1 MTNKPTLTIKRRTF
15 VVMLLVG
22 LYDVL
27 LLGRLADIQGLQS
40 AYLKKRADQIHFRGV
55 PLAPFRGKIVDRNG
69 RILAGSH
76 HAYSVYAIPVQTRK
90 HRDMEA
96 VLLST
101 MLQLSQAKVQKRLS
115 RRQGFVW
122 VKRRISATE
131 LESVR
136 SQLAALPGVYLITE
150 TARSYPQGELAGPV
164 VGFTGID
171 NQGLSGIELTYDK
184 YLTGKPGSIQEE
196 YDVTG
201 QSVAFAQTR
210 VISSVQGDTVEL
222 TLDDHIQWMAERAC
236 EQAMIQTQGKSVSI
250 VVMHPKTGGILAMAQ
265 RPSVNPNHFRDYSPK
280 NYRVLS
286 VSDAIPPGSIFKPVT
301 LAASLEEGTATV
313 NSQFFCSGFKNVLGR
328 RVNCWR
334 PQGHGA
340 ENLAMVVKN
349 SCNVGFMDL
358 GLGLGVDNFYRYL
371 EKFGLR
377 NRTRIDLPGE
387 ALGLFPAMKRV
398 TALDLAIMAF
408 GQTLTVTPI
417 ALLTAIAAIAN
428 DGVLLTPHV
437 ARRILGPQGKV
448 IQEMDG
454 AVAGRP
460 ISPEVARIVQR
471 MLVGVVGEGTGKL
484 AQVPGYHIAGKTG
497 TAQKV
502 INGRTEKGT
511 YISSFIGFGPVP
523 HPEVAVI
530 VNVDEPVGAFYGG
543 QVAAPIFGHLVR
555 NIFRYLKLPPTEPVK
570 PPPKGEPAMVPSLV
584 NLDPETAEQDAA
596 AFGFPVQFVGRGKVV
611 VDQSIE
617 YGGYRPA
624 GTVLHLK
631 LGQNTRIY
639 LEWVAVP
646 QFRGLTAEEAAH
658 LAWELGINVRPRNSG
673 AGTVSRQEPSSGTE
687 VRAGT
692 AVDIWV
698 G

>member
-1 MTNKPTLTIKRRTF
+1 
-15 VVMLLVG
+15 MLLVG

-122 VKRRISATE
+122 VKRRISAAE

-313 NSQFFCSGFKNVLGR
+313 NSQFFCPGFKNVLGR

-437 ARRILGPQGKV
+437 ARRILSPQGKV

-454 AVAGRP
+454 VVAGRP
-460 ISPEVARIVQR
+460 ISPAVARIVQR